1 MISHAR
7 FGALRLVQFLP
18 DAEIAQLE
26 NWEFMYHLWLGE
38 AVSFSEWLRLENEP
52 DVLRSLAIDFTEF
65 PEQAA
70 REVLRVIDLPVQRGV
85 ALEEL
90 REALGEP
97 VNEHRFPR
105 AKDRVTYQFVV
116 FGPPRYDVSC
126 TVLDEG
132 GLTYLVVMAPLPK
145 GRG

>member
-18 DAEIAQLE
+18 DAEIAELE
-26 NWEFMYHLWLGE
+26 NWEFMDHLWLGE
-38 AVSFSEWLRLENEP
+38 AVGFSEWLRLENEA
-52 DVLRSLAIDFTEF
+52 DVLRSLAVDFTEF

-70 REVLRVIDLPVQRGV
+70 AEVLRRIELPVQRGMRL
-85 ALEEL
+85 AEL
-90 REALGEP
+90 RQLFGEP
-97 VNEHRFPR
+97 MKELRFT
-105 AKDRVTYQFVV
+105 KDRVTYEFVV
-116 FGPPRYDVSC
+116 PGPPRYDVSC
-126 TVLDEG
+126 TVLNEG